1 MSILL
6 SAKRQADKPGSA
18 FEASLGLGVERERNW
33 LGTLLTWALGLPL
46 CLLLGAAS
54 NYGWHWWNN
63 HPREERI
70 EVKQLTALP
79 YGLASR
85 QYEFN
90 TQPLPVPEMSE
101 PEVILPPTT
110 TVAAPTQSE
119 PKRNPELDKL
129 NLDGVSPTLAK
140 RFMQAL
146 ETPAGDSSMPEI
158 QPPQA
163 ETPTPSAEPLSALP
177 ASVSGKVPPLRYS
190 SHVYSSTPANRTIT
204 LNGRDYHEGAEVFPG
219 LSLLQIQSD
228 ASIFRIGSQSF
239 SLPALTDWNGLG
251 R

>member
-33 LGTLLTWALGLPL
+33 LTILLTWGLGLPL

-63 HPREERI
+63 QPREERI
-70 EVKQLTALP
+70 EIKEITPLP
-79 YGLASR
+79 YGLATR

-90 TQPLPVPEMSE
+90 TQPFPA
-101 PEVILPPTT
+101 PEVRDPVVIQPPA
-110 TVAAPTQSE
+110 VAVAPSAKSE
-119 PKRNPELDKL
+119 AMRNPELDRL
-129 NLDGVSPTLAK
+129 NLEGVSPALAK

-146 ETPAGDSSMPEI
+146 QTQEGDSSMPEI
-158 QPPQA
+158 QPQA
-163 ETPTPSAEPLSALP
+163 EAPAPAAEPLSALP
-177 ASVSGKVPPLRYS
+177 ASISGQVPPLRYS

-204 LNGRDYHEGAEVFPG
+204 LNGRDYHEGAEVLPG
-219 LSLLQIQSD
+219 LTLLQIQSD
-228 ASIFRIGSQSF
+228 SSIFRIGSQSF
-239 SLPALTDWNGLG
+239 SLPALTDWNGLSH
-251 R
+251 